1 MIAQH
6 VILRDRERARA
17 IWHRIGAA
25 LGAMIDRGP
34 VELILRPA
42 KSKRSLEQNKRY
54 WELLNQ
60 LAAAVEING
69 RRFSAEVWHEHW
81 KRELIGREELILPT
95 GEIEQRGIS
104 TTTLN
109 VSEFG
114 DYMSRIEAWAAT
126 EHGVI
131 VMADAA

>member
-1 MIAQH
+1 MNDQH

-17 IWHRIGAA
+17 IWHRIGVA

-42 KSKRSLEQNKRY
+42 KSKRSIEQNQRY
-54 WELLNQ
+54 WKLLSQ
-60 LAAAVEING
+60 MAVAIVIDG
-69 RRFSAEVWHEHW
+69 RRFRPEVWHEHL
-81 KRELIGREELILPT
+81 KREFIGREELVLPS
-95 GEIEQRGIS
+95 GEIEERGIS

-109 VSEFG
+109 VSDFG
-114 DYMSRIEAWAAT
+114 DYMAKIEAWCAT

-131 VMADAA
+131 VMSEAA

>member
-1 MIAQH
+1 MKAQH

-42 KSKRSLEQNKRY
+42 KSKRSIEQNRRY
-54 WELLNQ
+54 WELLQ
-60 LAAAVEING
+60 QISAAVEING
-69 RRFSAEVWHEHW
+69 HRFSTEVWHEFFR
-81 KRELIGREELILPT
+81 REFIGREELILQS

-109 VSEFG
+109 VSDFG
-114 DYMSRIEAWAAT
+114 DYMAKIEAWCAT

>member
-1 MIAQH
+1 MNAQH

-42 KSKRSLEQNKRY
+42 KSKRSIEQNRRY
-54 WELLNQ
+54 WELLAQ
-60 LAAAVEING
+60 MAAAIVIDG
-69 RRFSAEVWHEHW
+69 RRFSPEVWHEHL
-81 KRELIGREELILPT
+81 KREFIGREELILPT

-109 VSEFG
+109 VSDFG
-114 DYMSRIEAWAAT
+114 DYMTRIEAWCAT
-126 EHGVI
+126 GHGVI
-131 VMADAA
+131 LMAEAA